1 MDKVL
6 VKTDDIKH
14 MKCSLIQENIVPV
27 QIVYNSL
34 FLCYL
39 NVFISLT
46 QTHLFRMYQWL
57 C

>member
-1 MDKVL
+1 VTLDKVL

-14 MKCSLIQENIVPV
+14 TKCTLIHENIFPV
-27 QIVYNSL
+27 QIVYNL

-46 QTHLFRMYQWL
+46 QTHLFRMYQ
-57 C
+57 